1 LQGGI
6 IEGISRNVQI
16 LIHEFIRLEK
26 MDNQNELTLL
36 RHKIQQ
42 EISKREQAE
51 AALAESRQELSLLK
65 QQLEEKIAARTKA
78 LKESEMRYR
87 QIVENATDII
97 YRVDGNGMYSY
108 TNQTALTRLG
118 YTKEEMLER
127 HYLDLVHPDWKEE
140 VANFYRNCR
149 DNNQINSYFEFPILT
164 KSGEA
169 IWLAQNVQFIRKGD
183 KIVEATAVAR
193 DSTKRK
199 LAEVALK
206 TSESRLTS
214 LIANLQS
221 GILVEDETHHIVFV
235 NQLYCDQFKLGVSA
249 ESFIGADCS
258 QASQQVKHLLKN
270 PDEFVEGVRKLL
282 TDRQITMGDELL
294 MADGSFLQRDYIPII
309 TEGKYMG
316 HLWQYRDVTRE
327 KLTAETLKRSEEKY
341 RGIIENMELGLL
353 EVDTIGQIVKAN
365 KSFCE
370 MTSYAEVEIVGQNAV
385 EVFLPPEFYPVIK
398 QQDKDRLEGK
408 AGIYEMQ
415 LFKKDGSRIWVMVS
429 GAPIYDHRGRV
440 VGTIGIHYDIT
451 RQRQLQ
457 QKLFEARLQA
467 EEAQEAEKE
476 FLANMSHEIR
486 TPLNAVI
493 GMAHLLHDTTL
504 TAQQKEFLNALK
516 SAADIL
522 QSLISDVLDI
532 AKIKSGKMEVNPRE
546 FNVLE
551 LVQGILNIFENKI
564 AGKPV
569 KVYSDIDPNLKT
581 LLVGDDLMLKQ
592 ILLNLLGNAEKFT
605 QEGYI
610 GITLFIIHKNKDR
623 WTLRF
628 EVSDTG
634 FGIPKDKIELI
645 FQSFRQMDNDIK
657 QKFGGT
663 GLGLAIVKDL
673 IELQNGSIWVN
684 SEEGVGSIF
693 SFELAYDDTG
703 KPAIQQQSAT
713 NWQHLRAVEPLTI
726 LVVED
731 SSMNRM
737 YVSNLLEKWGI
748 SYKMAFNGRI
758 ACEMVK
764 EERFEVILLDIQMPE
779 MDGYETAEV
788 IRNTDNPNRETPI
801 IALSASA
808 MLNKKEKAI
817 EVGMND
823 HVSKPFNPEQLHAVL
838 AKHVKMLNEIAEVPP
853 VPSPSIAE
861 QRPKFEIDK
870 NYLSDYYGGDVNY
883 SIEMFTLFFEK
894 MEREYPLLRLHFEAK
909 EWKAMS
915 AIAHKLKPAF
925 PMVGLPRI
933 EPYFS
938 NLESLTKA
946 ANIDENEV
954 EKVLLEIEGSVAFWL
969 PLVKGEL
976 NHLKSL
982 VEV

>member
-1 LQGGI
+1 
-6 IEGISRNVQI
+6 
-16 LIHEFIRLEK
+16 
-26 MDNQNELTLL
+26 MDHQSELTLL
-36 RHKIQQ
+36 EHKIQQ
-42 EISKREQAE
+42 EISQREKAE
-51 AALAESRQELSLLK
+51 AALAESRQELALLK
-65 QQLEEKIAARTKA
+65 EQLEDKIAERTKA
-78 LKESEMRYR
+78 LEESELRYR

-97 YRVDGNGMYSY
+97 YKIDSKGLYSY
-108 TNQTALTRLG
+108 TNQTAISRLG
-118 YTKEEMLER
+118 YSKEEMLGR

-140 VANFYRNCR
+140 VATFYKACR
-149 DNNQINSYFEFPILT
+149 DKNQIYSYKEFPILT
-164 KSGEA
+164 KSGEL
-169 IWLAQNVQFIRKGD
+169 IWLAQNVQFIRQGGR
-183 KIVEATAVAR
+183 ILEATAVAR

-199 LAEVALK
+199 LAEDAQK

-221 GILVEDETHHIVFV
+221 GILVEDESHHIVFV
-235 NQLYCDQFKLGVSA
+235 NQLYCDQFELGVAA
-249 ESFIGADCS
+249 ESLIGTDCS
-258 QASQQVKHLLKN
+258 QASLQVKHLLKN
-270 PDEFVEGVRKLL
+270 PDAFVKGVHKLL
-282 TDRQITMGDELL
+282 ADRQVTMGDLL
-294 MADGSFLQRDYIPII
+294 YMTNGSILQRDYIPII
-309 TEGKYMG
+309 TEGKNMG
-316 HLWQYRDVTRE
+316 HLWKYRDVTTE
-327 KLTAETLKRSEEKY
+327 KLAAENLKRSEEKY

-353 EVDTIGQIVKAN
+353 EVDTKGKIVKAN

-370 MTSYAEVEIVGQNAV
+370 MTNYSEVELVGQSAI

-398 QQDKDRLEGK
+398 QQDKERLEGK

-429 GAPIYDHRGRV
+429 GAPIYDQWGEV

-457 QKLFEARLQA
+457 QLLFEARLQA
-467 EEAQEAEKE
+467 EEAQEAEKD

-504 TAQQKEFLNALK
+504 TAQQKEFLHALK

-551 LVQGILNIFENKI
+551 LVQGILDIFENKV
-564 AGKPV
+564 AGKSV
-569 KVYSDIDPNLKT
+569 KVFSDVDPDLKT

-610 GITLFIIHKNKDR
+610 GITLYVIHKNNNR

-634 FGIPKDKIELI
+634 FGIPKDKIDLI
-645 FQSFRQMDNDIK
+645 FQSYRQMDNDIK

-684 SEEGVGSIF
+684 SEEGVGTIF
-693 SFELAYDDTG
+693 SFELAYDETG
-703 KPAIQQQSAT
+703 KPAVQQLDAT
-713 NWQHLRAVEPLTI
+713 NWQHFRAAEPLTV

-748 SYKMAFNGRI
+748 SFKMAFNGRI
-758 ACEMVK
+758 ACEMAK
-764 EERFEVILLDIQMPE
+764 NEKFEAILLDIQMPE

-788 IRNTDNPNRETPI
+788 IRNTENPNRETPI

-808 MLNKKEKAI
+808 MLNKKEKAY

-838 AKHVKMLNEIAEVPP
+838 AKHVKLLNEMIEVPP
-853 VPSPSIAE
+853 APMPEMTEA
-861 QRPKFEIDK
+861 RPKLEIDN
-870 NYLSDYYGGDVNY
+870 NYLSDYYGGDINY
-883 SIEMFTLFFEK
+883 TIEMFTLFFEK
-894 MEREYPLLRLHFEAK
+894 MEEEYPMLRKQFEAK

-915 AIAHKLKPAF
+915 ATAHKLKPAF
-925 PMVGLPRI
+925 PMVGLPRF

-938 NLESLTKA
+938 NLESLT
-946 ANIDENEV
+946 NQPIIDEKEV
-954 EKVLLEIEGSVAFWL
+954 ENLLKEIEGSVVKWL
-969 PLVKGEL
+969 PFVKAEL
-976 NHLKSL
+976 EHLKSK
-982 VEV
+982 VTA

>member
-1 LQGGI
+1 
-6 IEGISRNVQI
+6 
-16 LIHEFIRLEK
+16 
-26 MDNQNELTLL
+26 M
-36 RHKIQQ
+36 
-42 EISKREQAE
+42 
-51 AALAESRQELSLLK
+51 AESRLELSLLK
-65 QQLEEKIAARTKA
+65 EQLEEKIAVRTKA
-78 LKESEMRYR
+78 LEESELRYR

-97 YRVDGNGMYSY
+97 YKVDSKGFYSY
-108 TNQTALTRLG
+108 INQTAISSLG
-118 YTKEEMLER
+118 YTKEEMLGR
-127 HYLDLVHPDWKEE
+127 HYLDLIHPDWKEE
-140 VANFYRNCR
+140 VASFYRNCR

-164 KSGEA
+164 RYGEV
-169 IWLAQNVQFIRKGD
+169 IWLAQNVQFIRQGD

-199 LAEVALK
+199 LAEDALK

-221 GILVEDETHHIVFV
+221 GILVEDESHHIVFV

-249 ESFIGADCS
+249 ESLIGTDCS
-258 QASQQVKHLLKN
+258 QASHQVKHLLKN
-270 PDEFVEGVRKLL
+270 PDEFVKGVRKLL
-282 TDRQITMGDELL
+282 ADRQVTMGDVLF
-294 MADGSFLQRDYIPII
+294 MTNGSILQRDYIPII
-309 TEGKYMG
+309 TEGKNMG
-316 HLWQYRDVTRE
+316 HLWKYRDVTTE
-327 KLTAETLKRSEEKY
+327 KLAAENLKRSEEKY

-353 EVDTIGQIVKAN
+353 EVDTEGNIVKAN

-370 MTSYAEVEIVGQNAV
+370 MTNYTEVEIVGQNAI
-385 EVFLPPEFYPVIK
+385 EVLLPPEFYPVIK
-398 QQDKDRLEGK
+398 QQDKERLEGK

-429 GAPIYDHRGRV
+429 GAPIYDQWGEV

-457 QKLFEARLQA
+457 QLLFEARLQA
-467 EEAQEAEKE
+467 EEAQEAEKD

-504 TAQQKEFLNALK
+504 TAQQNEFLHALK

-551 LVQGILNIFENKI
+551 LVKGILNIFENKI

-569 KVYSDIDPNLKT
+569 KVYSDIDPDLKT

-610 GITLFIIHKNKDR
+610 GITLYVIHKNKDR

-634 FGIPKDKIELI
+634 FGIPKDKIDLI

-684 SEEGVGSIF
+684 SEEGVGTIF
-693 SFELAYDDTG
+693 SFELSYDDTG
-703 KPAIQQQSAT
+703 KPAVQQLDST
-713 NWQHLRAVEPLTI
+713 NWQHFRVAEPLTV

-737 YVSNLLEKWGI
+737 YVSNLFEKWGI
-748 SYKMAFNGRI
+748 SYKLAFNGRI

-764 EERFEVILLDIQMPE
+764 KEKFEAILLDIQMPE

-788 IRNTDNPNRETPI
+788 IRNTENPNRKTPI

-808 MLNKKEKAI
+808 MLNKKEKAY

-838 AKHVKMLNEIAEVPP
+838 AKHVKLLNEMIEVPP
-853 VPSPSIAE
+853 APSPVIAE
-861 QRPKFEIDK
+861 QQPIFEIDK
-870 NYLSDYYGGDVNY
+870 NYLSDYYGDDINY
-883 SIEMFTLFFEK
+883 TIEMFTLFFEK
-894 MEREYPLLRLHFEAK
+894 MEQEYPTLRKQFEAK

-915 AIAHKLKPAF
+915 STAHKLKPAF
-925 PMVGLPRI
+925 PMVGLPRL
-933 EPYFS
+933 ERYFS
-938 NLESLTKA
+938 NLESLT
-946 ANIDENEV
+946 NQPIIDEKEV
-954 EKVLLEIEGSVAFWL
+954 ENLLKEIEGSVVKWL
-969 PLVKGEL
+969 PLVNAEL